1 MVSFTVTGK
10 GKTEQREEEKGRG
23 QTRKIIFLSAA
34 AKKVSPKDFKVQEGG
49 KGKNPDELTSVS
61 DSGD

>member
-23 QTRKIIFLSAA
+23 QTRKIIFLSAT
-34 AKKVSPKDFKVQEGG
+34 AKKVSPKALELQQGG
-49 KGKNPDELTSVS
+49 K
-61 DSGD
+61 